1 MKPVDLLRTYRRTAM
16 LAALLLIGLSASR
29 VLLLAIFR
37 DRVDATGG
45 IAFILTE
52 GVRFDIILLGLLLGP
67 VVVFKPFFHTS
78 TRLRQ
83 LGSRIWPAYLAC
95 VTTLAFYVEASTLSF
110 IREYDSR
117 PNFIFVE
124 YLAYPREVLG
134 TLAGSHLM
142 ELAGL
147 SCVALLIFTLVL
159 VWMRRDPSG
168 GLRLSWKTCLLAFPV
183 TVLATTLAVR
193 STLDHR
199 PVNPSMA
206 AFSGDSMVNQLALNS
221 PYSLLYAIYEHRR
234 DTREQDLHYGD
245 MGVEKAVSLVM
256 ADSGIPVDSLVQGGG
271 PTLHHHQATLRLGHP
286 HNLVIILEESLG
298 AEFVGKL
305 GGKDLTPALERWAK
319 EGIWFDQLYATGTRS
334 VRGIEAVVTGFTPS
348 PLNSVVK
355 LAETQE
361 HFFTLGGALQ
371 QQGYR
376 TSFIYGGEAHFDNM
390 RGFFLN
396 NGFETLI
403 DQRDYPDPRFLGTW
417 GVSDEDLF
425 DRADEV
431 FTKAG
436 DHPFFSLVFTSS
448 NHEPFDIPPGR
459 VSAEPGEDGAR
470 ETAVKY
476 ADFALGEFL
485 RKARASRYWKNTIFL
500 VVADHNSRVYGD
512 QLIPVERFHIP
523 GLILGGPVGPRIVPG
538 ITSQIDLLPTL
549 LSLAGISADIPAV
562 GHDLTQARFAEG
574 GGRAMMQFN
583 RVEALMVPGKV
594 VVLQPD
600 LPAQDFLYTASGSLL
615 PDPQAHAAPW
625 TELQRLTEA
634 YFTIGPA
641 MIHNHWYSSETP
653 GAAGAH

>member
-1 MKPVDLLRTYRRTAM
+1 M
-16 LAALLLIGLSASR
+16 LAALLLISLSASR
-29 VLLLAIFR
+29 LLLLAIFW
-37 DRVDATGG
+37 DRVEATKGL
-45 IAFILTE
+45 AFILTQ
-52 GVRFDIILLGLLLGP
+52 GVRFDVILLGLLLGP
-67 VVVFKPFFHTS
+67 VVVFKPFFHIS
-78 TRLRQ
+78 NGLKK
-83 LGSRIWPAYLAC
+83 LGSWIWPAYLASA
-95 VTTLAFYVEASTLSF
+95 TTLAFYVEGSTLSF

-134 TLAGSHLM
+134 TLVGSHFI
-142 ELAGL
+142 EFAGL
-147 SCVALLIFTLVL
+147 SCLALLVFTLVL
-159 VWMRRDPSG
+159 NWMRRDPSRALG
-168 GLRLSWKTCLLAFPV
+168 LSWKTCLLAFPLSA
-183 TVLATTLAVR
+183 LATTLAVR

-221 PYSLLYAIYEHRR
+221 PYSLLYAIYEHHR
-234 DTREQDLHYGD
+234 DSKEQDLHYGD
-245 MGVEKAVSLVM
+245 MAVEQAVSLVM
-256 ADSGIPVDSLVQGGG
+256 ADSGIPVNSLVKGGG
-271 PTLHHHQATLRLGHP
+271 PSLHHHRATEPLSHP

-298 AEFVGKL
+298 AEFVRKL
-305 GGKDLTPALERWAK
+305 GGKDLTPRLEQLAV
-319 EGIWFDQLYATGTRS
+319 EGIWFEQLYATGTRS

-361 HFFTLGGALQ
+361 HFFTLGGALK

-396 NGFETLI
+396 NGFETVI
-403 DQRDYPDPRFLGTW
+403 DQQDYTDPQFRGTW

-425 DRADEV
+425 AKADEV
-431 FTKAG
+431 FNDAG
-436 DHPFFSLVFTSS
+436 DRPFFSLVFTSS

-459 VSAEPGEDGAR
+459 VSVEPGEDGAR

-485 RKARASRYWKNTIFL
+485 LRARASRYWKNTIFL

-523 GLILGGPVGPRIVPG
+523 GLIVGGPIERRIVPG

-549 LSLAGISADIPAV
+549 LSLAGVSADIPAV
-562 GHDLTQARFAEG
+562 GHDLTQARFSQG
-574 GGRAMMQFN
+574 GGRAVMQFN
-583 RVEALMVPGKV
+583 RVEALLVPGKV

-600 LPAQDFLYTASGSLL
+600 LPAQDFLYTTGGRFL
-615 PDPQAHAAPW
+615 PDPEPDVGNW
-625 TELQRLTEA
+625 PELEQLTEA

-641 MIHNHWYSSETP
+641 MIHHRWYSSQTLTE
-653 GAAGAH
+653 AGAH